1 MATSPSPLELL
12 DERSRSIFR
21 QIVES
26 YLETGE
32 PVGSRTL
39 SQSLPISLSAA
50 SIRNVM
56 SDLEQAGLL
65 SSPHTSAGRLPS
77 EVGLRMFV
85 DGLLEVGDLSRE
97 ERAQIEGQIAAQG
110 RTFEDALT
118 EATSRLSG
126 LSHCAGLVVT
136 PKHEGKLKHVQ
147 FVQTAP
153 DQALVVLVFLDG
165 SVENRVVSLPV
176 GLTPASL
183 TQAANYLNAKLLGK
197 TLAET
202 RAEIEIDLSAHQ
214 AELDKLTADLVK
226 AGLAVWGGAE
236 EGEERSLIVR
246 GQSNLLEDLEAA
258 EDLERI
264 RMLFD
269 DLEEKKELMQLLNLA
284 QSGDGVSIFI
294 GSETKLFSLS
304 GSSVVVSPYMDREQ
318 KVIGVIGVI
327 GPTRLNYARIIPMVD
342 LTARTIGRL
351 LG

>member
-1 MATSPSPLELL
+1 MTNPVTPLELL

-32 PVGSRTL
+32 PVGSRTI
-39 SQSLPISLSAA
+39 SQALPISLSAA

-56 SDLEQAGLL
+56 SDLEKVGLL

-77 EVGLRMFV
+77 EIGLRIFI

-97 ERAQIEGQIAAQG
+97 ERAQIEGQIAARG

-126 LSHCAGLVVT
+126 LSHCAGLVIT
-136 PKHEGKLKHVQ
+136 PKHEGSIKHIQ

-165 SVENRVVSLPV
+165 SVENRVVALPT
-176 GLTPASL
+176 GQTPASL
-183 TQAANYLNAKLLGK
+183 VQAANYLNAKLLGK
-197 TLAET
+197 TLIQA
-202 RAEIEIDLSAHQ
+202 RAEIEAELATHQ
-214 AELDKLTADLVK
+214 AELDTLTAVLVK
-226 AGLAVWGGAE
+226 TGLAVWGGAE
-236 EGEERSLIVR
+236 EGQERSLIVR
-246 GQSNLLEDLEAA
+246 GRSNLLEDLQAA

-269 DLEEKKELMQLLNLA
+269 DLEEKKELMQLLNVA
-284 QSGDGVSIFI
+284 QGGDGVRIFI

-304 GSSVVVSPYMDREQ
+304 GSSLVVSPYMDQEQ

-342 LTARTIGRL
+342 LTAKTIGRL